1 MRAGPKGDRV
11 VPAGRGVVRRT
22 NSADARQCMIPHPA
36 AAYRG
41 GTSASSV
48 RQSRKGCRIAE
59 GGVFF
64 MYRDQCSKT
73 LYRTPLQPGWWLEGN
88 QAMKSLKLLMFA
100 ALMVAMARALSLIPG
115 IPIAHTKMTWGFLAR
130 ALCALVCGPVMGLV
144 FGFVEDILGFIL
156 QPTGDFF
163 PGYTLSTMAG
173 VLVYALC
180 FYRARITVLRIVLAN
195 LVVNLLV
202 NALMGSLWNLMLR
215 GGVYWGWFLP
225 SLGKNLVTVLPKT
238 LVIYVLFQALLPI
251 LQQMGVIPRQLDEK
265 GRLPLI

>member
-1 MRAGPKGDRV
+1 
-11 VPAGRGVVRRT
+11 
-22 NSADARQCMIPHPA
+22 
-36 AAYRG
+36 
-41 GTSASSV
+41 
-48 RQSRKGCRIAE
+48 
-59 GGVFF
+59 

-88 QAMKSLKLLMFA
+88 RAMKSLKLLMFA

-251 LQQMGVIPRQLDEK
+251 PRRCCPSSSRWGSSPDSWMRR
-265 GRLPLI
+265 GGSP

>member
-1 MRAGPKGDRV
+1 MYAHPF
-11 VPAGRGVVRRT
+11 
-22 NSADARQCMIPHPA
+22 SADYWRD
-36 AAYRG
+36 
-41 GTSASSV
+41 ASREV
-48 RQSRKGCRIAE
+48 RDLR
-59 GGVFF
+59 
-64 MYRDQCSKT
+64 
-73 LYRTPLQPGWWLEGN
+73 
-88 QAMKSLKLLMFA
+88 KLLFS
-100 ALMVAMARALSLIPG
+100 ALMIALCIVLAQVPSVPLFG
-115 IPIAHTKMTWGFLAR
+115 GAKVTWGFLAR
-130 ALCALVCGPVMGLV
+130 SVCALVCGPLLGLV